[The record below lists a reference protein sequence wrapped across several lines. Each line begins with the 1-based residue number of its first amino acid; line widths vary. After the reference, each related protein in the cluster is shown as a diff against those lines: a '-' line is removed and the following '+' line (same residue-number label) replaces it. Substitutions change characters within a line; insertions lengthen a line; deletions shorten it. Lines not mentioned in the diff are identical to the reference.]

1 MLIGFEAKR
10 FFKNYTG
17 LGNYSRFIINA
28 LSDYFPDNQYYL
40 FTPTH
45 KSHPEVDQ
53 VLKKKSIQVVYPPKS
68 YPKFAGSIWRTWGI
82 SREKSAKQLQ
92 IFHGL
97 SQELPMGLSGSIKKV
112 VTVHDLIFL
121 RYPQFYSA
129 IDVRIYT
136 AKVKFA
142 CKHAD
147 RIIAISQQTADDI
160 VEFLNIDRSKIDI
173 VYQGTHPIFKK
184 NIQQEEVKE
193 IKRKYGLPDKYLLNI
208 GTIEERKNALI
219 IVRALLFIPEK
230 LRIPLVIVGKATP
243 YADLIKAF
251 VARNNLQYW
260 VKFIHNASFADFPGL
275 YQSSE
280 MFIYPSLFEG
290 FGIPIIEAIE
300 SGVPVITSKGSPFV
314 DAAGK
319 HAIFVDP
326 QDAEG
331 LAAEILRLRQDADL
345 RTAILNESARHIQRF
360 HPSVI
365 AADMN
370 ALYQS
375 VLTHERTPV

>member
-53 VLKKKSIQVVYPPKS
+53 VLKKKSIQVIYPPKG

-82 SREKSAKQLQ
+82 SREKSARQLQ

-97 SQELPMGLSGSIKKV
+97 SQELPLGLSKSVKKI

-121 RYPQFYSA
+121 RYPQFYNA

-160 VEFLNIDRSKIDI
+160 VQFLSIDRSKIDI

-184 NIQQEEVKE
+184 VVQPAEINE
-193 IKRKYGLPDKYLLNI
+193 IKNKYGLPDKYLLNI
-208 GTIEERKNALI
+208 GTIEERKNALL
-219 IVRALLFIPEK
+219 IVKALSLIPEK
-230 LRIPLVIVGKATP
+230 LRIPLVIAGKATA
-243 YADLIKAF
+243 YTDVIKAF
-251 VARNNLQYW
+251 VAKNNLGHW
-260 VKFIHNASFADFPGL
+260 VKFIHNASFVDFPGL
-275 YQSSE
+275 YQGSE
-280 MFIYPSLFEG
+280 VFIYPSLFEG

-300 SGVPVITSKGSPFV
+300 SGVPVITSKGSPFT

-319 HAIFVDP
+319 HGIFIDP
-326 QDAEG
+326 DDADA
-331 LAAEILRLRQDADL
+331 LATEILRVTQDVNLRK
-345 RTAILNESARHIQRF
+345 TILNESSRHIQRF
-360 HPSVI
+360 QPGVI
-365 AADMN
+365 AAEVN

-375 VLTHERTPV
+375 MLMHERTPA